1 MICANC
7 QLSVNEVSLDIIN
20 NFIEK
25 KMNIPELNRSL
36 ITLLEVNLQRY
47 ILSFIT
53 NMDGHRVIHTRKS
66 RRQPT
71 HMEYDSDDEISGY
84 YWNETKNICS
94 KCFEYGI
101 KKSLTQQ
108 KRLPYLRC
116 DISYFFSK
124 ECRENVVDNKKNEYI
139 ESEYFLPN
147 TYIIDYYRQKL
158 PEKKENFYLIKCQ

>member
-1 MICANC
+1 MKCANC
-7 QLSVNEVSLDIIN
+7 QLNVNQVSLDIVDH
-20 NFIEK
+20 FIEK
-25 KMNIPELNRSL
+25 KLNVSELNRSL

-53 NMDGHRVIHTRKS
+53 NMYGHVIHTRKS
-66 RRQPT
+66 RSQPT

-94 KCFEYGI
+94 KCFESGI
-101 KKSLTQQ
+101 HKSLNQQ
-108 KRLPYLRC
+108 QRLPYLRC

-124 ECRENVVDNKKNEYI
+124 ECRENINTKQNEYI

-158 PEKKENFYLIKCQ
+158 PERKENFYFIKCK

>member
-1 MICANC
+1 MNCANC
-7 QLSVNEVSLDIIN
+7 QLSINKVSLDIVN

-25 KMNIPELNRSL
+25 KINSPELNRSL
-36 ITLLEVNLQRY
+36 ITLLEVNLQRH

-66 RRQPT
+66 RSQPI

-94 KCFEYGI
+94 KCFESGI
-101 KKSLTQQ
+101 HKSLNQQ
-108 KRLPYLRC
+108 QRLPYLRC

-124 ECRENVVDNKKNEYI
+124 ECRENINTKQNEYI

-158 PEKKENFYLIKCQ
+158 PERKENFYFIKCK